1 MNKKI
6 SAEKYQKIVED
17 LKNYQDNSFVP
28 DNEEELEKLK
38 ETIKVDKYFDLLPN
52 ISVEQGWK
60 FDYGYHKDQYG
71 GAPIIFA
78 YKECD
83 EKELDR
89 NKYLPPDKG
98 DDYLK
103 HISLDGSADSFIQYI
118 ILKLLG
124 EQFALFCHS
133 LYDDKE
139 IVFTE
144 NAVVEILN
152 RDVDEINFDEK
163 FIETA
168 NNINPN
174 PYVKIDIEKVLVR
187 IIIFTKWGGFIELKY
202 HIEKKSPHEI
212 TNKEEKTLIE
222 YFCGI
227 RY

>member
-1 MNKKI
+1 MNQKI
-6 SAEKYQKIVED
+6 SAKKYQKMVED

-28 DNEEELEKLK
+28 DNEEDFKRLK

-71 GAPIIFA
+71 GAPRIFA

-83 EKELDR
+83 EKELAR

-98 DDYLK
+98 DNYLK
-103 HISLDGSADSFIQYI
+103 HISLDGSADSFLQYI

-124 EQFALFCHS
+124 EQFALFWHS
-133 LYDDKE
+133 LYNDKE
-139 IVFTE
+139 IVFTQ
-144 NAVVEILN
+144 NAVEEILN
-152 RDVDEINFDEK
+152 RDSDKINFDEK
-163 FIETA
+163 FIEA
-168 NNINPN
+168 AKKIKPN

-187 IIIFTKWGGFIELKY
+187 IVIFTKWGGFIEHKY
-202 HIEKKSPHEI
+202 QINKSSPHEI
-212 TNKEEKTLIE
+212 TNKEEKTLVE
-222 YFCGI
+222 YRCGI